1 LSSPFKKLLFA
12 AAPFEMAINKR
23 VDPVL
28 IEKEHAWEGMIWIG
42 VSSYGF
48 FGKGGIQK
56 KIWFRR
62 RSVPIKS
69 MAV

>member
-1 LSSPFKKLLFA
+1 
-12 AAPFEMAINKR
+12 MAINKR

-62 RSVPIKS
+62 RSVLIKS